1 MGKPAVSTKRRMA
14 FALVGMV
21 MIFLL
26 LITRLFWLQVIQGKE
41 LSEKALSQQT
51 QDTSLSA
58 TRGSILDCTGTVLAQ
73 SGTAYKVLINP
84 NVITQSERNRIASEL
99 SEILNMDYNNVLT
112 KVSDVTKQEIVL
124 KRQVER
130 GVVDEILSRKL
141 GGGVYTAIDSKR
153 YYPSGSLFSQLL
165 GFTTI
170 DGIGQAGLEQKYEK
184 YLAGEDGRMITE
196 VDRKGNAIAYGAQE
210 IIEPE
215 NGCDVVLTADSVVES
230 FLEKALKEALEVN
243 GAETAQG
250 IVMNCKTG
258 EILAMSTQPDYD
270 PNEPPRSDIKI
281 LNSLSRNRIVAD
293 TYEPGSTFKIVTLS
307 SSLDSGAVDL
317 NTSYYCNGGIV
328 VNGER
333 IKCWK
338 SGGHGSQTLIEAVQ
352 NSCNPAFVSMALSMG
367 TETFYDYI
375 YAYGMGSST
384 GSGIPGETGG
394 IVTHQ
399 KYMTQN
405 TLARIGFG
413 QSIAVTPIQLCTAVC
428 AAVNGGELMQP
439 YMLERIISPS
449 GEVLVQNSPTVV
461 RRVISAET
469 SRTVREIL
477 ESVVTNGSG
486 RNAQIPG
493 YRVGG
498 KTGTAQKYDETGAV
512 DSGKLIASFVG
523 FAPAD
528 DPEFVCLILVDEP
541 KVGVIFGSTVAAP
554 FVKQVMEETLRHY
567 GFLPTQNAETVS
579 VPDVS
584 GMTVEEA
591 KAALKEVNLDVVYQD
606 QLTDVVVAQV
616 PAANESVNSN
626 TEVLL
631 YTENT
636 SAEDT
641 AEDPEMVKV
650 PNVVGMSRL
659 AASDAL
665 DSKGLQIKIDP
676 EDQTG
681 TAIRQVPE
689 KDTLVQEGTQ
699 VLVEFSNVNL
709 E

>member
-1 MGKPAVSTKRRMA
+1 MIPTTRRA
-14 FALVGMV
+14 A
-21 MIFLL
+21 
-26 LITRLFWLQVIQGKE
+26 
-41 LSEKALSQQT
+41 
-51 QDTSLSA
+51 D
-58 TRGSILDCTGTVLAQ
+58 
-73 SGTAYKVLINP
+73 
-84 NVITQSERNRIASEL
+84 
-99 SEILNMDYNNVLT
+99 
-112 KVSDVTKQEIVL
+112 
-124 KRQVER
+124 
-130 GVVDEILSRKL
+130 
-141 GGGVYTAIDSKR
+141 
-153 YYPSGSLFSQLL
+153 
-165 GFTTI
+165 
-170 DGIGQAGLEQKYEK
+170 
-184 YLAGEDGRMITE
+184 
-196 VDRKGNAIAYGAQE
+196 
-210 IIEPE
+210 IE
-215 NGCDVVLTADSVVES
+215 T
-230 FLEKALKEALEVN
+230 
-243 GAETAQG
+243 
-250 IVMNCKTG
+250 
-258 EILAMSTQPDYD
+258 
-270 PNEPPRSDIKI
+270 

-293 TYEPGSTFKIVTLS
+293 SYEPGSTFKVVTLS
-307 SSLDSGAVDL
+307 SALDSGTVTL
-317 NTSYYCNGGIV
+317 NNSYFCNGGIV

-333 IKCWK
+333 IKCWR
-338 SGGHGSQTLIEAVQ
+338 SGGHGSQTLIKAVQ

-439 YMLERIISPS
+439 YVVDRVVSS
-449 GEVLVQNSPTVV
+449 DGKVLVQNSPTVV
-461 RRVISAET
+461 RRVISAAT
-469 SRTVREIL
+469 SQTVREIL
-477 ESVVTNGSG
+477 ESVVTDGSG

-567 GFLPTQNAETVS
+567 GYLPTENAETVS

-584 GMTVEEA
+584 GMTIEEA
-591 KAALKEVNLDVVYQD
+591 KAALKAANLDVVYQD
-606 QLTDVVVAQV
+606 ALTDVVVAQV

-636 SAEDT
+636 SAEDN
-641 AEDPEMVKV
+641 AEETTMVKV

-659 AASDAL
+659 EASDTL
-665 DSKGLQIKIDP
+665 DGKGLQIKIDP

-681 TAIRQVPE
+681 KAIRQVPE
-689 KDTLVQEGTQ
+689 ADAEVREGTQ
-699 VLVEFSNVNL
+699 VLVEFSKRESGVNGGSAML
-709 E
+709 LSELIRGIDHRLIGGDAEIRELQYNSRKVEKGDLFFCVVGTLSDGHQYAQAAADAGAAALVVERELPIGIPQVLVPDTRTAMAEIACAYYGNPSREMTHGRGHRYQWQNQHHLYAQGHRGAHGEESGAYRHHTQYDRRYHHRHGAYHAGERGPAAYPQADAG